1 MEISPATLDEV
12 TPRFRFLPRS
22 GSWAFHLML
31 AAVALLILGPLGGL
45 AAAYMNFTLGIFVPG
60 QLLAG
65 ILGSVVTYGYGA
77 QGRHGANYMQ
87 TMAASVASLG
97 AMAVLIQAATLAGH
111 GAARRSGSSS
121 SSSPA
126 PGCSASGWGCS
137 TRRSSSTGCSSTYP
151 SGLAVANIL
160 RALTDK
166 MLLKRSIGSL
176 ATGRRAGSGGRLAD
190 RQGPLHRRQR
200 TVDVQRRRGDDRR
213 LADHHSRLRP
223 GGRSAS
229 RSPPGSAPTAGWA
242 RTSRSAASASWW
254 AWPGSWGRRWWTSPS
269 SPGRRWPGPASG
281 ASRTA
286 PAPAE
291 RKGLGLGT
299 LVAWVAFWAVATLV
313 VATQLLHQPASYIL
327 FGLALSLLFVFING
341 ISMGVS
347 DQNPISS
354 AFVVSVL
361 LMSALGLQN
370 PVVALMAA
378 TILLICSSVG
388 VDMQQDRS
396 TGWRLGTDRRIQ
408 FYYQVLG
415 IGMGAV
421 LCVVLARVFMS
432 AYPVLT
438 INSFDHP
445 EARVGQWQSAMTY
458 KFVGAIRGLGTLP
471 QHSWWRWRSASPSAS
486 SSRCSARSSA
496 AIRAT
501 WPSSSGRSTGKAVGW
516 LTDAVLLPSPYAYSL
531 GTFVEFPTAV
541 WWGAGGV
548 LSSVWNTRHPA
559 AGTGRPRRG
568 RRAARGHDHHLAG
581 GRWAHRRRVAV
592 LPGAGAHRA
601 QRPGLGSDQASLRA
615 TRSRAQPPASAA
627 GAISRAAARSYQRRP
642 GLRLEHRVRARA
654 DHDERGHPRRV
665 RR

>member
-1 MEISPATLDEV
+1 MDISPATLDEV

-45 AAAYMNFTLGIFVPG
+45 AAAYMNFTLGIFVPA

-87 TMAASVASLG
+87 TMAASVGSLG
-97 AMAVLIQAATLAGH
+97 AMAVLIQAARWLGMELPPNWQLILFIA
-111 GAARRSGSSS
+111 
-121 SSSPA
+121 
-126 PGCSASGWGCS
+126 C
-137 TRRSSSTGCSSTYP
+137 TGLFGVGVGMLYTPILVDRMKLDYP

-166 MLLKRSIGSL
+166 VLLKRSIGSL
-176 ATGRRAGSGGRLAD
+176 ATGGALGAVGGWLIDKVPFIAATGLSMSNVGGGMIVGSRVTIPAFVFASIGFGLTPWLRAHGWLGAHEPFRRIGFLVGLAGIMGAAVVDLTLIGRQAL
-190 RQGPLHRRQR
+190 
-200 TVDVQRRRGDDRR
+200 
-213 LADHHSRLRP
+213 
-223 GGRSAS
+223 GR
-229 RSPPGSAPTAGWA
+229 A
-242 RTSRSAASASWW
+242 REQSAA
-254 AWPGSWGRRWWTSPS
+254 
-269 SPGRRWPGPASG
+269 
-281 ASRTA
+281 TA

-299 LVAWVAFWAVATLV
+299 LVAWVLFWAVATLL

-341 ISMGVS
+341 ISTGVS

-361 LMSALGLQN
+361 LMSALGLRN

-458 KFVGAIRGLGTLP
+458 KFVGAIRGLGRLQQTQLVALEIGFVLGFVIEVLRKIVRRHP
-471 QHSWWRWRSASPSAS
+471 RYLAFVERS
-486 SSRCSARSSA
+486 
-496 AIRAT
+496 
-501 WPSSSGRSTGKAVGW
+501 STGKAVSW

-548 LSSVWNTRHPA
+548 LSSVWNSVTRKQGPA
-559 AGTGRPRRG
+559 DRGGADELPADMTTTSLVGGGLIAGESLFY
-568 RRAARGHDHHLAG
+568 LAL
-581 GRWAHRRRVAV
+581 A
-592 LPGAGAHRA
+592 LI
-601 QRPGLGSDQASLRA
+601 GL
-615 TRSRAQPPASAA
+615 SA
-627 GAISRAAARSYQRRP
+627 
-642 GLRLEHRVRARA
+642 LV
-654 DHDERGHPRRV
+654 
-665 RR
+665 

>member
-1 MEISPATLDEV
+1 MDISPATLDEV
-12 TPRFRFLPRS
+12 KPRFRFLPRS

-97 AMAVLIQAATLAGH
+97 AMAVLIQAARWLGMELPPNWQLILFIA
-111 GAARRSGSSS
+111 
-121 SSSPA
+121 
-126 PGCSASGWGCS
+126 C
-137 TRRSSSTGCSSTYP
+137 TGLFGVGVGMLYTPILVDRMKLTYP

-166 MLLKRSIGSL
+166 VLLKRSIGSL
-176 ATGRRAGSGGRLAD
+176 ATGGALGTVGGWLIDKAPFIAATGLSMSNVGGGMIVGSRITIPAFVFASIGFALTPWLRAHGWLGTHEPFRRIGFLVGLAGIMGAAVVDLTLIARQALGR
-190 RQGPLHRRQR
+190 
-200 TVDVQRRRGDDRR
+200 
-213 LADHHSRLRP
+213 
-223 GGRSAS
+223 
-229 RSPPGSAPTAGWA
+229 A
-242 RTSRSAASASWW
+242 REQSAA
-254 AWPGSWGRRWWTSPS
+254 
-269 SPGRRWPGPASG
+269 
-281 ASRTA
+281 TA

-299 LVAWVAFWAVATLV
+299 LVTWVLFWAVATLL
-313 VATQLLHQPASYIL
+313 VATQLLHQPATYIL

-341 ISMGVS
+341 VSMGVS
-347 DQNPISS
+347 DNNPISS

-361 LMSALGLQN
+361 LMSALGLRN

-432 AYPVLT
+432 AFPVLT

-458 KFVGAIRGLGTLP
+458 KFVGAIRGLGRLQQTQLVALEIGFLLGFVIEVLRKIVRRHP
-471 QHSWWRWRSASPSAS
+471 RYLALVERS
-486 SSRCSARSSA
+486 
-496 AIRAT
+496 
-501 WPSSSGRSTGKAVGW
+501 STGKAVGW

-548 LSSVWNTRHPA
+548 LSSVWNSITRRNGPA
-559 AGTGRPRRG
+559 DRGGADELPADMTTTSLVGGGLIAGESLFY
-568 RRAARGHDHHLAG
+568 LAL
-581 GRWAHRRRVAV
+581 A
-592 LPGAGAHRA
+592 LI
-601 QRPGLGSDQASLRA
+601 GL
-615 TRSRAQPPASAA
+615 SA
-627 GAISRAAARSYQRRP
+627 
-642 GLRLEHRVRARA
+642 LV
-654 DHDERGHPRRV
+654 
-665 RR
+665 